1 MTKSAVD
8 DRYGKTAD
16 DPRKV
21 PLRGWWEVI
30 KRVVDQVTQDHVP
43 VVAAGVA
50 FFSFLSIFPAIA
62 GFVILYGLVADPAT
76 VTSQLEPVR
85 DLVPKEVFDLLSAQL
100 QQVSGAAGG
109 TLGFGLLLS
118 LSLAI
123 WSSAKGSSAL
133 LSAMDI
139 AYNEPHREGLIR
151 PRLTALGF
159 TIAGLAFAVAAVG
172 LLESLVGGVDE
183 AVEGLLEVVAA
194 FVGGVEGGL

>member
-1 MTKSAVD
+1 MTKRAVD

-123 WSSAKGSSAL
+123 WSSAKGVVGA
-133 LSAMDI
+133 AQRHG
-139 AYNEPHREGLIR
+139 HRLQRAASRG
-151 PRLTALGF
+151 PDPAAPDGARLPSPASRSRSPPSGCW
-159 TIAGLAFAVAAVG
+159 GWCRRR
-172 LLESLVGGVDE
+172 SR
-183 AVEGLLEVVAA
+183 
-194 FVGGVEGGL
+194 